1 MAGIDI
7 QTQKLHQALTL
18 LAKELQTLTEKNEKL
33 ENALEEIFPIELYK
47 SIRQDVVK
55 SIGDSKKTLINHF
68 INSGINEINLRREI
82 SKSNADLAS
91 RLTTHCLR
99 DCSVINRKGSSQPNA
114 SHERNLR
121 LCKTL
126 GNPINIEKNKAH
138 IFAKAHT
145 LIYLKS
151 NSICTW
157 IPKNACSSLRYT
169 FALGNGAIAGPEDID
184 WIHQNN
190 ATFSANNIQL
200 LNADYTF
207 VILRN
212 PFKRLLSFFLDKLC
226 HTYETKW
233 DQSCIHAQKTFPLTP
248 QSSFEDFVNYLW
260 DNPISINNDHHTKSQ
275 CDFLVYEQYDDYLA
289 FEKIHLSAQV
299 IQKNTKIELKDSR
312 QFNLIYTTKDTVEST
327 KFSSSTTIEQI
338 QVLAKEGLKP
348 NPHYMY
354 SDAMIKKI
362 ATLYLGDILLYCSC
376 IDNGEDELTYWINK
390 AIT

>member
-1 MAGIDI
+1 MTDKDI
-7 QTQKLHQALTL
+7 QTQKLQQALTL
-18 LAKELQTLTEKNEKL
+18 LAKELQALTEKNEKL
-33 ENALEEIFPIELYK
+33 ENALQEIFPIELYK

-55 SIGDSKKTLINHF
+55 SIGDSQSTLINHF
-68 INSGINEINLRREI
+68 INNGIKEINLRSEM
-82 SKSNADLAS
+82 SKSNTALAS

-99 DCSVINRKGSSQPNA
+99 DCSVINRRGNPQPNA
-114 SHERNLR
+114 SQERNLR

-126 GNPINIEKNKAH
+126 GNPINIERNQAH

-145 LIYLKS
+145 LIHLKS

-169 FALGNGAIAGPEDID
+169 FALENGAINGPEDID

-190 ATFSANNIQL
+190 ATFSASNIQL

-233 DQSCIHAQKTFPLTP
+233 DQSCIRAQKSFPLTP

-260 DNPISINNDHHTKSQ
+260 DNPTSINNDHHTKSQ
-275 CDFLVYEQYDDYLA
+275 CDFLVYERYDDYLA
-289 FEKIHLSAQV
+289 FEKINISAQA
-299 IQKNTKIELKDSR
+299 IQKNAKIELKDSR
-312 QFNLIYTTKDTVEST
+312 QYNLIYTTKGTTEST
-327 KFSSSTTIEQI
+327 KYSSSSTIEQI
-338 QVLAKEGLKP
+338 QALAKEGLKP
-348 NPHYMY
+348 NPRYMY
-354 SDAMIKKI
+354 SDALIKKI
-362 ATLYLGDILLYCSC
+362 ATLYLGDVLLYCSC
-376 IDNGEDELTYWINK
+376 IENGEAELNYWINK